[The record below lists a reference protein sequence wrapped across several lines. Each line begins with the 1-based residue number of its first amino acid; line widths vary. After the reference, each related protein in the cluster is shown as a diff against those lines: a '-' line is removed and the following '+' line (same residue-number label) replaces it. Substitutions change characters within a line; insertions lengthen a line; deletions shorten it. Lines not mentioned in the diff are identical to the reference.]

1 MITTLVFALT
11 TALVALNSYA
21 TLRVL
26 RSVLFK
32 DGQKAAQVV
41 LIWVVPLLGALLVLR
56 VATDEPMIH
65 KEHFEQVEHTDR
77 IGING
82 EPTPWSGHHDRRH
95 SLRAQPGGESI
106 TTQARLGV
114 TMINAA
120 RATCFVI
127 VLVICSLPLPLFMQ
141 SGEQRCRT
149 CRSSLLLCVLSESF
163 WARGGQIGFTYLVSV
178 LACMTYGFGSIFYG
192 SEALNRPIVTN
203 ALYFSIPVSLVVSIV
218 AFELFQR
225 DRSASH
231 ENEPKNEDQSKN
243 SP

>member
-56 VATDEPMIH
+56 VATDESMIH

-82 EPTPWSGHHDRRH
+82 EPTPWSGHHD
-95 SLRAQPGGESI
+95 P
-106 TTQARLGV
+106 
-114 TMINAA
+114 
-120 RATCFVI
+120 
-127 VLVICSLPLPLFMQ
+127 
-141 SGEQRCRT
+141 
-149 CRSSLLLCVLSESF
+149 
-163 WARGGQIGFTYLVSV
+163 
-178 LACMTYGFGSIFYG
+178 
-192 SEALNRPIVTN
+192 
-203 ALYFSIPVSLVVSIV
+203 
-218 AFELFQR
+218 
-225 DRSASH
+225 
-231 ENEPKNEDQSKN
+231 

>member
-1 MITTLVFALT
+1 
-11 TALVALNSYA
+11 
-21 TLRVL
+21 
-26 RSVLFK
+26 
-32 DGQKAAQVV
+32 
-41 LIWVVPLLGALLVLR
+41 
-56 VATDEPMIH
+56 
-65 KEHFEQVEHTDR
+65 
-77 IGING
+77 
-82 EPTPWSGHHDRRH
+82 
-95 SLRAQPGGESI
+95 
-106 TTQARLGV
+106 
-114 TMINAA
+114 MINAA

-127 VLVICSLPLPLFMQ
+127 VLVICSLPLLLFHAIGGGSDVAHADRLFLAMLII
-141 SGEQRCRT
+141 G
-149 CRSSLLLCVLSESF
+149 VV